1 MQYNKGLRKYDVVLQ
16 VPIGLP
22 VMNSGAYILN
32 DNLEPV
38 DSSGT
43 VGQLFVSSPNLA
55 MGYCGMKTEGK
66 SFIRAEV
73 NDNVLTVYR
82 LSFISLNQ

>member
-1 MQYNKGLRKYDVVLQ
+1 
-16 VPIGLP
+16 
-22 VMNSGAYILN
+22 MNSGAYILN

-38 DSSGT
+38 DGSGT

-55 MGYCGMKTEGK
+55 MGYCGMKAEGK

-73 NDNVLTVYR
+73 KKM
-82 LSFISLNQ
+82 S

>member
-1 MQYNKGLRKYDVVLQ
+1 
-16 VPIGLP
+16 
-22 VMNSGAYILN
+22 MNSGAYILN

-38 DSSGT
+38 DGSGT

-55 MGYCGMKTEGK
+55 MGYCGVKAEGK

-73 NDNVLTVYR
+73 NNNILIVYP
-82 LSFISLNQ
+82 LSFLSLNISKQVPFLTNITMLSFFRIFANP

>member
-1 MQYNKGLRKYDVVLQ
+1 
-16 VPIGLP
+16 
-22 VMNSGAYILN
+22 MNSGAYILN

-38 DSSGT
+38 DGSGT

-55 MGYCGMKTEGK
+55 MGYCGVKTEGK

-73 NDNVLTVYR
+73 NNNILTAHPRYNSKKYAIKCV
-82 LSFISLNQ
+82 LNQYYGVIVFRICANP

>member
-1 MQYNKGLRKYDVVLQ
+1 MS
-16 VPIGLP
+16 
-22 VMNSGAYILN
+22 SGAYILN

-38 DSSGT
+38 DGSGT

-55 MGYCGMKTEGK
+55 MGYCGVKAEGK

-73 NDNVLTVYR
+73 NNNILIVYP
-82 LSFISLNQ
+82 LSFLLRFQKK

>member
-1 MQYNKGLRKYDVVLQ
+1 
-16 VPIGLP
+16 
-22 VMNSGAYILN
+22 MNSGVYILN

-38 DSSGT
+38 DGSGN

-55 MGYCGMKTEGK
+55 VVYCGMKTEGK

-73 NDNVLTVYR
+73 NNNGLTVYT
-82 LSFISLNQ
+82 LSFLSLISKQVLIRQ

>member
-1 MQYNKGLRKYDVVLQ
+1 
-16 VPIGLP
+16 
-22 VMNSGAYILN
+22 MNSGAYILN

-38 DSSGT
+38 DGSGT

-55 MGYCGMKTEGK
+55 MGYCGVKTEGK

-73 NDNVLTVYR
+73 NNNILTVHPRY
-82 LSFISLNQ
+82 SKKYANKCV

>member
-1 MQYNKGLRKYDVVLQ
+1 
-16 VPIGLP
+16 
-22 VMNSGAYILN
+22 MNSGAYILN

-38 DSSGT
+38 DGSGT

-55 MGYCGMKTEGK
+55 MGYCGMKAKSK

-73 NDNVLTVYR
+73 NNNVLTIYH
-82 LSFISLNQ
+82 LSLKNKQTSAF

>member
-1 MQYNKGLRKYDVVLQ
+1 MS
-16 VPIGLP
+16 
-22 VMNSGAYILN
+22 SGAYILN

-38 DSSGT
+38 DGSGT

-55 MGYCGMKTEGK
+55 MGYCGVKAEGK

-73 NDNVLTVYR
+73 NNNILTVHPRYSKKYANKCV
-82 LSFISLNQ
+82 LDKYYGVIVF